1 MSKPE
6 KFHSGFVALIGRP
19 NVGKS
24 TLLNAIV
31 GSKVAI
37 TSGMPQ
43 TTRHRILGVY
53 NRPGC
58 QIVFVDTPGF
68 HSAQTRLGEWMLE
81 SAKTEGSEADIVIM
95 VVDGT
100 QAPNDDDRQVAE
112 FLKEQVKA
120 TKILLLNKVDKLARK
135 EALLPRI
142 ESYRKL
148 GDFTDI
154 FPISAVDGDNV
165 EEFLS
170 YLRTLIPEG
179 LPYFPEGQ
187 ISDQDNERM
196 AEEIIREKVL
206 LNTYR
211 EVPHAVAV
219 KIDECREAVNKKDQQ
234 YIRATVYVEREGQ
247 KTIILGRKG
256 EKLKEIG
263 AAARAELEELFG
275 RKVYLDLW
283 IKVKEDWRD
292 RPDWLRAFGYDY
304 D

>member
-1 MSKPE
+1 MSQPE

-53 NRPGC
+53 NHPGC

-81 SAKTEGSEADIVIM
+81 SAMTEGSEADIVIM
-95 VVDGT
+95 IVDGT
-100 QAPNDDDRQVAE
+100 QDPNDDDRRVAE
-112 FLKEQVKA
+112 FLRDQVKG
-120 TKILLLNKVDKLARK
+120 TKLLLINKADKLVRK

-142 ESYRKL
+142 EAYKKL

-165 EEFLS
+165 EEFLGF
-170 YLRTLIPEG
+170 LRSLLPEG

-187 ISDQDNERM
+187 ISDQDEERM
-196 AEEIIREKVL
+196 ASEIIREKVL

-219 KIDECREAVNKKDQQ
+219 KIDECREAADKKDLQ
-234 YIRATVYVEREGQ
+234 YIRATIYVERDGQ

-263 AAARAELEELFG
+263 AAARADLEKLFG
-275 RKVYLDLW
+275 RRVYLDLW

>member
-1 MSKPE
+1 MSQPE
-6 KFHSGFVALIGRP
+6 KFRSGFVALIGRP

-31 GSKVAI
+31 GAKVAI

-53 NRPGC
+53 NHPGC

-81 SAKTEGSEADIVIM
+81 SAMTEGSEADIVIM
-95 VVDGT
+95 MVDGT
-100 QAPNDDDRQVAE
+100 QAPNDDDRQAAE
-112 FLKEQVKA
+112 FLRERVKG
-120 TKILLLNKVDKLARK
+120 TKILLLNKVDKLSRK

-142 ESYRKL
+142 EAYKKL

-165 EEFLS
+165 EEFLGF
-170 YLRTLIPEG
+170 LRDLLPEG

-187 ISDQDNERM
+187 LSDQDDELM
-196 AEEIIREKVL
+196 AAEIIREKVL

-219 KIDECREAVNKKDQQ
+219 KIDECREAAGKKDLQ
-234 YIRATVYVEREGQ
+234 YIRATIYVERDGQ

-275 RKVYLDLW
+275 RRVYLDLW

>member
-1 MSKPE
+1 MSQPE
-6 KFHSGFVALIGRP
+6 KFRSGFVALIGRP

-68 HSAQTRLGEWMLE
+68 HSSETRLGDWMLE
-81 SAKTEGSEADIVIM
+81 SAKTEGSEADVAIM

-112 FLKEQVKA
+112 FLKEQVRG

-142 ESYRKL
+142 EAYKKL
-148 GDFTDI
+148 GDFSDI

-165 EEFLS
+165 GEFLS
-170 YLRTLIPEG
+170 YLRTLLPEG
-179 LPYFPEGQ
+179 SPYFPDGQ
-187 ISDQDNERM
+187 ISDQDDERM

-219 KIDECREAVNKKDQQ
+219 KIDECREAADKKNMQ
-234 YIRATVYVEREGQ
+234 YIRATIYVERDGQ

-263 AAARAELEELFG
+263 AAARAELEGLFG

>member
-1 MSKPE
+1 MSQPE
-6 KFHSGFVALIGRP
+6 KFRSGFVALIGRP

-31 GSKVAI
+31 GAKVAI

-53 NRPGC
+53 NHPGC

-81 SAKTEGSEADIVIM
+81 SAMTEGSEADIVIM
-95 VVDGT
+95 MVDGT
-100 QAPNDDDRQVAE
+100 QAPNDDDRQAAE
-112 FLKEQVKA
+112 FLRERVKG
-120 TKILLLNKVDKLARK
+120 TKILLLNKVDKLSRK

-142 ESYRKL
+142 EAYKKL

-170 YLRTLIPEG
+170 FLRDLLPEG

-187 ISDQDNERM
+187 LSDQDDELM
-196 AEEIIREKVL
+196 AAEIIREKVL

-219 KIDECREAVNKKDQQ
+219 KIDECREAAGKKDLQ
-234 YIRATVYVEREGQ
+234 YIRATIYVERDGQ

-275 RKVYLDLW
+275 RRVYLDLW

>member
-1 MSKPE
+1 MSQPE

-53 NRPGC
+53 NHPGC

-81 SAKTEGSEADIVIM
+81 SAMTEGSEADIVIM
-95 VVDGT
+95 IVDGT
-100 QAPNDDDRQVAE
+100 QEPNDDDRRVAE
-112 FLKEQVKA
+112 FLRDQVKG
-120 TKILLLNKVDKLARK
+120 TKILLINKADKLVRK

-142 ESYRKL
+142 EAYKKL

-165 EEFLS
+165 EEFLGF
-170 YLRTLIPEG
+170 LRSLLPEG

-187 ISDQDNERM
+187 ISDQDEERM
-196 AEEIIREKVL
+196 ASEIIREKVL

-219 KIDECREAVNKKDQQ
+219 KIDECREAADKKDLQ
-234 YIRATVYVEREGQ
+234 YIRATIYVERDGQ

-263 AAARAELEELFG
+263 AAARADLEKLFG
-275 RKVYLDLW
+275 RRVYLDLW